1 MHSNPALINAIA
13 RQNNATLAS
22 HRLKVRQ
29 KSECRGDLMMI
40 ISERIIR
47 LCKSVERLA
56 CELDCLTARGHAGT
70 THAVLMRMKLAAMT
84 ADLVT
89 ADLIERMRTEAPP
102 AKANA

>member
-1 MHSNPALINAIA
+1 
-13 RQNNATLAS
+13 
-22 HRLKVRQ
+22 
-29 KSECRGDLMMI
+29 MMVTD
-40 ISERIIR
+40 RIIR

-89 ADLIERMRTEAPP
+89 EDLLERMRAESRP
-102 AKANA
+102 AKASA

>member
-1 MHSNPALINAIA
+1 MV
-13 RQNNATLAS
+13 T
-22 HRLKVRQ
+22 
-29 KSECRGDLMMI
+29 D
-40 ISERIIR
+40 RIIR

-56 CELDCLTARGHAGT
+56 CELDSLTARGHAGT

-89 ADLIERMRTEAPP
+89 EDLIERLRTESRP